1 MLSLNVILLPATKSN
16 VSVAPIALP
25 STSTVLNVFVSA
37 DDIVITPAASDNV
50 ILVPFLNL
58 NVSLA
63 SKVLLALPFPLLS
76 TSTVLNVLV
85 SVSVAA
91 IVIAPL
97 FSDSVTFVPPIK
109 FNVSVEPIDAPSACT
124 VLNVFVSVV

>member
-1 MLSLNVILLPATKSN
+1 ML
-16 VSVAPIALP
+16 VSV
-25 STSTVLNVFVSA
+25 
-37 DDIVITPAASDNV
+37 DDIVITPDASDNV
-50 ILVPFLNL
+50 ILLPFLNL
-58 NVSLA
+58 NVSVA
-63 SKVLLALPFPLLS
+63 SKVLLALPSPLLS
-76 TSTVLNVLV
+76 TSTVLNVFV